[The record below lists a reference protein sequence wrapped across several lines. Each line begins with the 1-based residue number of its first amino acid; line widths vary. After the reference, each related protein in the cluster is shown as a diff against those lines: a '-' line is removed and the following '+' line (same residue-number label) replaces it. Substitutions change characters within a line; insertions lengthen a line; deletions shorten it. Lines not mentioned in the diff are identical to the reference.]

1 MYKKNSINKIKK
13 IEIDNG
19 KSENDYRNSR
29 SLYKELVSLSDSDY
43 YPFHMPGHKRQM
55 IEDISPYA
63 IDITEIDGFDN
74 LQHPK
79 GLIKNIENHLSKI
92 YNCQNAYILVNGS
105 TAGNLSSIYAALK
118 PGEHILIARNCHK
131 SVYHGSEIRSLVTDY
146 VFPKVD
152 ELGIPQGI
160 DPGDVKSAL
169 DKYGDIKAFVM
180 TSPTYEGIN
189 SNIKEIAD
197 VCHEKGTILIVDAAH
212 GAHLGVLP
220 GFGKNP
226 VELGADAVVVSLHK
240 TLPMFT
246 MSAALLIPKGSRID
260 KIKLETGIR
269 IFQTSSPSY
278 IIMSGIDAGLRFL
291 DDQGEKRAA
300 LLLDR
305 IEAFDKAMKR
315 LKILGVYENKA
326 KEPSKIVLF
335 SKVSHYDGP
344 DLMKELREIY
354 HLEMEMAVG
363 QYTIA
368 MTTIMDIEEG
378 FYRLEKALL
387 EIDERLSNEEKSVL
401 FKKNSLTNSTL
412 IAVKKKFEI
421 YEAAEMDKKVEI
433 LENCEGKISGAEIC
447 VYPPGIP
454 QVQPGEVISKEI
466 IEYLKICIKD
476 GLETENISQGNEI
489 MILR

>member
-13 IEIDNG
+13 IKTDND
-19 KSENDYRNSR
+19 KNENNYGNNR
-29 SLYKELVSLSDSDY
+29 SLYNELVSLSDSDY

-55 IEDISPYA
+55 IADISPYA
-63 IDITEIDGFDN
+63 IDITEINGFDN
-74 LQHPK
+74 LQHPR

-105 TAGNLSSIYAALK
+105 TAGNLSAIYAALK

-131 SVYHGSEIRSLVTDY
+131 SVYHGSEIRRLVTEY
-146 VFPKVD
+146 IFPKVD

-160 DPGDVKSAL
+160 DPSDVKSAL
-169 DKYGDIKAFVM
+169 NKYGDIKAFIM

-197 VCHEKGTILIVDAAH
+197 ICHQHDTMLIVDAAH
-212 GAHLGVLP
+212 GAHLGILP

-246 MSAALLIPKGSRID
+246 MSAALLIPESSRID
-260 KIKLETGIR
+260 KNKLETGIR

-300 LLLDR
+300 VLLDR

-315 LKILGVYENKA
+315 LKVLGVYKNKT
-326 KEPSKIVLF
+326 KEPSKMVLF
-335 SKVSHYDGP
+335 SKVSHYNGT
-344 DLMKELREIY
+344 DLMTELREKY

-387 EIDERLSNEEKSVL
+387 EIDERLSEEEKSVL
-401 FKKNSLTNSTL
+401 YQKN
-412 IAVKKKFEI
+412 IAVNRSVISVKKKFEI
-421 YEAAEMDKKVEI
+421 YEAADMDKEVET
-433 LENCEGKISGAEIC
+433 LENCEDKIAGTEIC

-454 QVQPGEVISKEI
+454 QIQPGEVISKEI
-466 IEYLKICIKD
+466 IEYLKICIKN
-476 GLETENISQGNEI
+476 GLETEGIFHGNEI